1 MSSLILQRPPSPI
14 HRRPKDDTSVATCR
28 MDCGIND
35 MPSLCD
41 QETISRN
48 ESWLIIDPS
57 LRLAVDQALDHQVS
71 LTSNTDLHEGIF
83 TAVTGLDDGSVQLS
97 SNTLKYHSS
106 SSESEPQPAQ
116 SDTEPDAE
124 IEIDAPPV
132 IEEKEDESV
141 NVLELVPKENVVEDI
156 KTVFRYIKQLGSG
169 MQYIFALSLLM
180 CEWEEHADYMLIRSQ
195 L

>member
-1 MSSLILQRPPSPI
+1 MSSLILQRPPSPVY
-14 HRRPKDDTSVATCR
+14 RRPKDDTSVPTCWS
-28 MDCGIND
+28 MDYGIDD

-41 QETISRN
+41 QGTISRN
-48 ESWLIIDPS
+48 ESWLDPS
-57 LRLAVDQALDHQVS
+57 LCLAVDQALDHQVS
-71 LTSNTDLHEGIF
+71 LISNTDLHEGIF
-83 TAVTGLDDGSVQLS
+83 TAVTRLDEDSVQLS
-97 SNTLKYHSS
+97 PNALKYQ

-132 IEEKEDESV
+132 TEEKEDESV

-169 MQYIFALSLLM
+169 MEYIFALSLLM
-180 CEWEEHADYMLIRSQ
+180 CEWEDHVDYMLIRSQ